1 LNAGKMMAYLVP
13 IVAMAVLAFTALL
26 LLSGH
31 APKITAAFA
40 NMFKDSPHAVNGQIL
55 GRFLGRVLLFL
66 TGCLL
71 LLFLG
76 AWLVQIWLMIVGVL
90 AFVAVAGVTLHDA
103 DSDKPFQRG

>member
-1 LNAGKMMAYLVP
+1 
-13 IVAMAVLAFTALL
+13 
-26 LLSGH
+26 
-31 APKITAAFA
+31 
-40 NMFKDSPHAVNGQIL
+40 
-55 GRFLGRVLLFL
+55 
-66 TGCLL
+66 LL